1 VKYSPNLPA
10 KTGIVIV
17 GAGISDAML
26 AHRLRECGQKGEPL
40 MGSTAAS
47 TALVQFEIDRH
58 FAL

>member
-1 VKYSPNLPA
+1 
-10 KTGIVIV
+10 
-17 GAGISDAML
+17 ML
-26 AHRLRECGQKGEPL
+26 AHRLRERGQKVIVLDRREPL